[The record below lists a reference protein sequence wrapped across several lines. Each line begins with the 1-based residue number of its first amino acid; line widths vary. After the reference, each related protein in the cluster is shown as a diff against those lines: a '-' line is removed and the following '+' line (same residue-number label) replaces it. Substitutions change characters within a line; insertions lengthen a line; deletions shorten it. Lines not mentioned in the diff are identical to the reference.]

1 MRFGGG
7 RWKQGEESLPLE
19 ILAIMSVEQR
29 SASRPRIGLIC
40 FSAIPDDPR
49 VRRQGDLFHSRGWD
63 VVAVGLPGAKSPL
76 PEWRCLA
83 LDDMRGLAPSGDA
96 SAGGESR
103 SDPADRVELNAGS
116 AQSSGQGAGR
126 VRRHLSD
133 RWPNAARTPLGRV
146 ALSFLRR
153 LFRAKD
159 VALVY
164 LNPHHAEKTYWTL
177 NDRFRPLHALAA
189 QERVDIW
196 LANDWTAMP
205 IARQLAAAQGVPY
218 AYDTHELAVD
228 EYAQRL
234 IWRLTQRPVIAAIEK
249 EGIAGA
255 AVTSCVS
262 QGIADR
268 LHALYR
274 LPEKPL
280 LIRNMPRYEAH
291 PFRPSGERIAVLYH
305 GVVNE
310 GRGLEACIDSV
321 SLWRPEFHLT
331 IRGPG
336 PAAYLDSLAA
346 RIRAA
351 GLEDRVSLAPAVPM
365 VDLVREAAEF
375 DIGLFA
381 LPGHSAQN
389 VHVLPNKFF
398 EYAMAGLAL
407 CVSDL
412 PEMTALLSQHDL
424 GRSIPQATPQAIAVA
439 INSFTRVDIDA
450 CKRRSLEAAKLLNW
464 EAESDRLFK
473 AIERVAISAGRA
485 GHDAPR

>member
-1 MRFGGG
+1 
-7 RWKQGEESLPLE
+7 
-19 ILAIMSVEQR
+19 MSVEQR

-76 PEWRCLA
+76 PEWRCLD
-83 LDDMRGLAPSGDA
+83 LDSVSGAAPSEDA
-96 SAGGESR
+96 SAGDESR
-103 SDPADRVELNAGS
+103 IDPADRAKLNAGL
-116 AQSSGQGAGR
+116 AQKWGVHVWR
-126 VRRHLSD
+126 VWQHLSD
-133 RWPNAARTPLGRV
+133 PRPEAARTRLGRI

-153 LFRAKD
+153 LYRAKD

-164 LNPHHAEKTYWTL
+164 LNPHHAEKTFWTL

-189 QERVDIW
+189 KEHVDIW

-205 IARQLAAAQGVPY
+205 IARQLAAEQGVPY

-234 IWRLTQRPVIAAIEK
+234 IWRLTQQPVIAAIEK

-268 LHALYR
+268 LHALYA

-291 PFRPSGERIAVLYH
+291 LFRPSGERIAVLYH

-310 GRGLEACIDSV
+310 SRGLEACIDSV

-336 PAAYLDSLAA
+336 PAAYIDRLAA

-351 GLEDRVSLAPAVPM
+351 ALEERVTLAPAVPM
-365 VDLVREAAEF
+365 VDLVKEAAEF

-389 VHVLPNKFF
+389 IHVLPNKFF

-412 PEMTALLSQHDL
+412 PEMTAMLRQHEL

-439 INSFTRVDIDA
+439 INSLTRADIDA
-450 CKRRSLEAAKLLNW
+450 CKRRALEAAKLLNW
-464 EAESDRLFK
+464 EAESDRLFA
-473 AIERVAISAGRA
+473 AIERVLLSADRA
-485 GHDAPR
+485 GHGTPQ